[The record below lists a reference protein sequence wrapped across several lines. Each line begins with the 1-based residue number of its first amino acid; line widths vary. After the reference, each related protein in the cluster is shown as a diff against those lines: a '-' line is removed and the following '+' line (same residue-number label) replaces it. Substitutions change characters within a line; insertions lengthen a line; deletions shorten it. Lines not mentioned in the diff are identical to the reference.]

1 MRTCRQ
7 CGAVIA
13 WGLPQCLNCGAWTVW
28 RRLLAGFGLL
38 VGAGGVLAVLGA
50 VVRIALLPPPPEVRS
65 GMSVERFLQKVAA
78 VPEVRE
84 VVKGAGPCRD
94 RPERTLCVQ
103 VGAEFT
109 DFSEEERRAV
119 RRRLEDLWAR
129 VMEEAP
135 APEVVLI
142 GPGGRVLSTS

>member
-7 CGAVIA
+7 CGAVVA

-50 VVRIALLPPPPEVRS
+50 VVRVALLPPPPEVRA
-65 GMSVERFLQKVAA
+65 GMSVERFLQKVAET
-78 VPEVRE
+78 PEVRRL
-84 VVKGAGPCRD
+84 VKGAGPCRD
-94 RPERTLCVQ
+94 KPEQTLCVQ
-103 VGAEFT
+103 VGAELNGF
-109 DFSEEERRAV
+109 DDEGRRAV
-119 RRRLEDLWAR
+119 RRRLEELWAG
-129 VMEEAP
+129 VLEEAP
-135 APEVVLI
+135 PSEVVLI